1 MTYPSKQNPKLYEY
15 HRLREREAG
24 NPRLVPVEPTRRK
37 VQALAWLGWSLAD
50 MAKDFGTSQ
59 QALQKSLR
67 KDMIR
72 RTTAAKVDGWYLDHE
87 MTHAPDTPY
96 SRRTRAAARR
106 AGWLPPL
113 AWEDIEAGV
122 LADQVVEVKTAPR
135 DRFDLLEVDY
145 VLQYADWAYAKA
157 RLSPLEKAEVVRL
170 WLASGRSEAELCRLT
185 GWKEGRYRSAA

>member
-50 MAKDFGTSQ
+50 MARDFGTTQ

-96 SRRTRAAARR
+96 SRRTKAAALRC
-106 AGWLPPL
+106 GWLPPL
-113 AWEDIEAGV
+113 AWEDIDAGV
-122 LADQVVEVKTAPR
+122 RAIQRPYAAKTPR
-135 DRFDLLEVDY
+135 SRLDPLEVEY
-145 VLQYADWAYAKA
+145 VLQYLDWEYASA

-170 WLASGRSEAELCRLT
+170 WVASGRSEAELCRLT
-185 GWKEGRYRSAA
+185 GWRPGRYAA